1 MSSSVSATLIRH
13 TDAGPAITV
22 STLAFTVS
30 LSSTGGELVS
40 VIGSSA
46 LLKACRGAT
55 GHRAVGV
62 TAVTG
67 SADPE
72 DLPAAGI
79 AAGAVE
85 EHRLGQSWPA
95 SEASRCPACCV
106 AHTKRRSTNDPR
118 RLGGRHERNLRQSQ
132 RAYGA
137 DDAAPSLPARDQKS
151 TILGE
156 RLQR

>member
-1 MSSSVSATLIRH
+1 MQSSVSATLIRH
-13 TDAGPAITV
+13 SDAGPAITV

-55 GHRAVGV
+55 RHRAVGV

-72 DLPAAGI
+72 DLPAVGS

-85 EHRLGQSWPA
+85 EHRLGESRPA
-95 SEASRCPACCV
+95 SEA
-106 AHTKRRSTNDPR
+106 
-118 RLGGRHERNLRQSQ
+118 
-132 RAYGA
+132 
-137 DDAAPSLPARDQKS
+137 
-151 TILGE
+151 
-156 RLQR
+156 